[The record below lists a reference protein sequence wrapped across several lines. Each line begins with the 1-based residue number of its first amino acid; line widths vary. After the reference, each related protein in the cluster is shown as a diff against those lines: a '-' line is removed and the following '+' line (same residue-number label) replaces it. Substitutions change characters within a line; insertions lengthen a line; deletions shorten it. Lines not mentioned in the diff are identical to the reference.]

1 MANNPQMD
9 PDAFEDPLSNY
20 EPIEYVSE
28 LHRVLAE
35 EPVSSIQS
43 QPCIQIDVEASIQ
56 DAIQALNASDVS
68 SLLVVEDAKLVGIFT
83 ERDVLENIAEHLDK
97 ISTTPVGEVMTSD
110 PLVVYESDPVG
121 TAVAAIAV
129 AGHRHVPVL
138 KIDGTVKGIVSPR
151 RVLSC
156 LEGHMS
162 EPRSTREV

>member
-1 MANNPQMD
+1 MD

-20 EPIEYVSE
+20 EPPVYASE

-35 EPVSSIQS
+35 QPVST
-43 QPCIQIDVEASIQ
+43 
-56 DAIQALNASDVS
+56 IQAHPWIQVSAATSIEEAIRALNDSNVS
-68 SLLVVEDAKLVGIFT
+68 SLLVVEGEKLVGIFT
-83 ERDVLENIAEHLDK
+83 ERDVLENVAKHLDNL
-97 ISTTPVGEVMTSD
+97 STTPVHEVMTTD

-138 KIDGTVKGIVSPR
+138 KIDGTVNGIVSPR

-156 LEGHMS
+156 LEAYIGES
-162 EPRSTREV
+162 SPKEES